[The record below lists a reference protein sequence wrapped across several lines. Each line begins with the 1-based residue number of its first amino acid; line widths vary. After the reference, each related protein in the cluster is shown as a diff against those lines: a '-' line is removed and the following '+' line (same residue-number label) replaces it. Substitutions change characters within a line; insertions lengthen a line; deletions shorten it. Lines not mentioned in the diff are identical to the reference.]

1 MNYKTNL
8 RYINLCFK
16 SFCTVSIL
24 LFSFAPYLAL
34 ESTLTQLISKFFYG
48 LWFLTFVAICCFGEF
63 SKRKL
68 KKCLFLFLLI
78 LIFSVIGIS
87 SAGLAAFV
95 SQFSNLIIPMIV
107 AVLFYSISNLSLK
120 KKDLSVLF
128 CIFFAC
134 VFFNCI
140 FAIYTVFSF
149 NGDFNTLYISK
160 ADYAE
165 YNYIRHNRL
174 RAFGF
179 LNSAVIFSNYLT
191 IIVVYLF
198 FFLRKKKFFISR
210 ILFFVLVVFS
220 LLLSGCR
227 TNLFAIFVALFLLT
241 FFNKHRKFVFFSSI
255 LSIGFILLF
264 VTVSSGLDLSALGR
278 IKQYTDAAM
287 LLFQNPLG
295 HGIGYANFP
304 EGVISFDCAILVV
317 PVNFG
322 IIGFVYLLHFIYR
335 CVKNPRIKSDNY
347 GFVCDSLILVLL
359 LLSGFVN
366 VIHLGFLTLLVI
378 TYKLCEMRRNLQ

>member
-1 MNYKTNL
+1 MNYKINS

-34 ESTLTQLISKFFYG
+34 ESTLTQLISKFLYG

-95 SQFSNLIIPMIV
+95 SQFSNLIIPMLV

-120 KKDLSVLF
+120 KKDLSLLF

-134 VFFNCI
+134 VFLNCI

-160 ADYAE
+160 ANYAE

-264 VTVSSGLDLSALGR
+264 VTFSSGLDLSALGR

-304 EGVISFDCAILVV
+304 KGVISFDCAILVV

-322 IIGFVYLLHFIYR
+322 IIGFLYLLVSIYR
-335 CVKNPRIKSDNY
+335 CIKNPRNKKDNF
-347 GFVCDSLILVLL
+347 GFVCDSLALILFLM
-359 LLSGFVN
+359 SGFVN

-378 TYKLCEMRRNLQ
+378 TYKLCEIRSKPQ